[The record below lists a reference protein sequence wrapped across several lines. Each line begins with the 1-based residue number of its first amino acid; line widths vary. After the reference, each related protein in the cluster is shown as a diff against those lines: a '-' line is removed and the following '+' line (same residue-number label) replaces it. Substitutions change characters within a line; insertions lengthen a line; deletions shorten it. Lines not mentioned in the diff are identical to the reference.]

1 MIFKRSLLHELFAT
15 ALTTFLVL
23 ISIMVAQRIT
33 YYLSFAARGNVA
45 SDAIGALLGFSLLK
59 FLPLLLTLTVFITV
73 LLTLSR
79 WHRDSEMV
87 VWFTSG
93 QGIYKL
99 VNPILSF
106 AFPIILAI
114 TLLSVFVTPW
124 ATQKGLDFRE
134 QMNSSDE
141 LTAIVPGVFKESQ
154 HSDRVFFVERYSTF
168 NSKVHNIFAQ
178 SMQHGKLGIIV
189 AAEGQQI
196 KNEKG
201 DTFIVLQAGR
211 RYEGKPDT
219 PEFGVM
225 NFDHYSLRTEPIEAT
240 HEPPTPKSTPSLQ
253 LLRDRDP
260 ENIAELQWRLSIP
273 ISAFML
279 ALLAI
284 PLSFVDPRAGRSAN
298 LILAILVYLIYNNM
312 LSILQSWVARAKLS
326 PLIGLWPSHLIVLLL
341 FVYLFYRR
349 VFLLPLLPRWLD
361 VLSTRWSRTR

>member
-23 ISIMVAQRIT
+23 LGIMVAQRIT

-59 FLPLLLTLTVFITV
+59 FLPLLLSLTVFITI
-73 LLTLSR
+73 LMTLSR

-106 AFPIILAI
+106 AFPIILTIA
-114 TLLSVFVTPW
+114 LLSLFVTPW
-124 ATQKGLDFRE
+124 ATQKSLDFRE
-134 QMNSSDE
+134 QMDSSDE
-141 LTAIVPGVFKESQ
+141 LSAIVPGVFKESQ
-154 HSDRVFFVERYSTF
+154 HADRVFFVERYSTF
-168 NSKVHNIFAQ
+168 THKVQNVFAQ
-178 SMQHGKLGIIV
+178 SMQHGKLGIMV
-189 AAEGQQI
+189 AEEGEQSMTP
-196 KNEKG
+196 KG
-201 DTFIVLQAGR
+201 DVFITLQSGR
-211 RYEGKPDT
+211 RYEGKADT

-225 NFDHYSLRTEPIEAT
+225 NFQSYSLRTEPVEAK
-240 HEPPTPKSTPSLQ
+240 HEPPSPKSTSTLQ
-253 LLRDRDP
+253 LLRERGH
-260 ENIAELQWRLSIP
+260 ENIAELQWRLSVP
-273 ISAFML
+273 ISAFIL

-312 LSILQSWVARAKLS
+312 LSILQSWVARDKLS
-326 PLIGLWPSHLIVLLL
+326 PLIGLWPSHFAVLLL

-349 VFLLPLLPRWLD
+349 LFLLPLLPRWLEIF
-361 VLSTRWSRTR
+361 STR